1 MERIHL
7 RKKIGGKK
15 YLIREARPND
25 APAVQA
31 LFNSIYKG
39 KYPLDFGTNPAVLKA
54 EISDPARYLWIVTED
69 EKTRRLLG
77 AMTFAVDEKNRMSKA
92 GGGVVLPEHR
102 KSGLASA
109 MLKLGVHYLTETAK
123 TVDVLYATSRT
134 VSEGPSR
141 LAAEAGFRKL
151 GLFPNAVQIEELEH
165 LNLDV
170 YLTKRA
176 MALRRTKP
184 FLFAPFH
191 EIHAIARRQ
200 LGLERAYLVPERVS
214 LKLSGRKIPFAVIR
228 DEETVVRKFRLLHEQ
243 KRIFN
248 SFFPFHQPNMLLS
261 SVDQASDVFAW
272 YGGVGKTAYLLGL
285 RTDLVN
291 QHDLLDS
298 AALALQREGAAY
310 IELLVDAYDY
320 QTQQEA
326 YTAKF
331 IPSAYFPA
339 MKLAHDGLRNDF
351 FVVSRTFQILDFTAS
366 TVMAENYPY
375 FQAYMRFY
383 HKLFIEPM
391 RRGELGRKPRAS
403 PGR

>member
-1 MERIHL
+1 MERIQER
-7 RKKIGGKK
+7 RKIHGKSF
-15 YLIREARPND
+15 LIREARVAD
-25 APAVQA
+25 APAIQA

-39 KYPLDFGTNPAVLKA
+39 KYPLDFGTNVAVLKA
-54 EISDPARYLWIVTED
+54 EIAAPDRYLWLVTED
-69 EKTRRLLG
+69 VRGRRLVG
-77 AMTFAVDEKNRMSKA
+77 AMTFAVDLKNRMSKA

-102 KSGLASA
+102 KSGLASR
-109 MLKLGVHYLTETAK
+109 MLKLGVRYLTEKAK

-151 GLFPNAVQIEELEH
+151 GFFPNAVQIEELEH

-176 MALRRTKP
+176 LALRRQKP
-184 FLFAPFH
+184 FLLAPFF

-214 LKLSGRKIPFAVIR
+214 LKLSGKKIPFEMIQ
-228 DEETVVRKFRLLHEQ
+228 DEKKVVEKFRLLREQ

-248 SFFPFHQPNMLLS
+248 SFFPFHAPNMLLS
-261 SVDQASDVFAW
+261 SEDHGSDVFVW

-298 AALALQREGAAY
+298 AALALQRAGAAY

-331 IPSAYFPA
+331 IPSGYFPA

-351 FVVSRTFQILDFTAS
+351 FVVSRTFQILDFTTS

-375 FQAYMRFY
+375 LKAYMRFY

-391 RRGELGRKPRAS
+391 RRGDPSRK
-403 PGR
+403 